1 MRVVVLLGVHGA
13 GKTTL
18 GSALPSGKFAFFPQ
32 IGTTLRAAVDY
43 GVTVPVESFDTQVMQ
58 IELERDAK
66 INREKRL
73 PVIESWHIG
82 NIAFA
87 MARGS
92 DETVARY
99 RDALMRQLEIFTP
112 HIVKL
117 RLPDHDFLERV
128 TEKRTTSY
136 EALIFYRTVECYE
149 NSLVDE
155 FVTDAENVIELSSPW
170 SVREAVELITSHF

>member
-1 MRVVVLLGVHGA
+1 MRVIVLLGVHGA

-18 GSALPSGKFAFFPQ
+18 GSALPSDRFAFFPQ

-43 GVTVPVESFDTQVMQ
+43 GVTVPIESFDTQVMQ

-66 INREKRL
+66 MTREERL

-92 DETVARY
+92 DGTVARY
-99 RDALMRQLEIFTP
+99 RDSLMRQLEIFTP

-117 RLPDHDFLERV
+117 HLPDHEFLERV
-128 TEKRTTSY
+128 TEKHTTPH
-136 EALIFYRTVECYE
+136 EALIFYRTLECYE
-149 NSLVDE
+149 NDLIDE
-155 FVTDAENVIELSSPW
+155 FVTGTENVIDLYSPW
-170 SVREAVELITSHF
+170 SVREAVELITSRH